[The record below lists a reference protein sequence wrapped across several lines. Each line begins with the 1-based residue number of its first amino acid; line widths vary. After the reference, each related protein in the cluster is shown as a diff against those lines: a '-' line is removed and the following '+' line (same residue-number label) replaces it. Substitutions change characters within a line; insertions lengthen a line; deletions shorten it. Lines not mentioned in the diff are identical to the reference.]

1 MNCANARANFSAYV
15 EHELSEQERRQTAAH
30 LGRCPRC
37 SRDLFAMQKAMS
49 LIRWVP
55 RTDARPG
62 FEERLHARLHA
73 TPESAPAAAWW
84 SRFAEL
90 GLGFRQLWSESWV
103 PAPAMAVAVAALLGT
118 GSGAF
123 ITHSVLT
130 RANDATMA
138 ARHASDVAP
147 SVNPSPAP
155 PAMIAGSL
163 PAANVAEAID
173 RAAVTTPATMPAA
186 GTPTSTQTQNDV
198 AASEL
203 APSTAPARPA
213 PPEAGTERE
222 TQRSG
227 RGEAGTVRV
236 ASQPNRS
243 TAPMAVASAAPA
255 RRPRH
260 DRSAGQA
267 GRVEV
272 APWAANGGQPI
283 EGPPTVSQVEYI
295 LNLVDVNQERVLQL
309 PATAV
314 VSGSTVTF

>member
-15 EHELSEQERRQTAAH
+15 EHELSEQERRQTAVH

-62 FEERLHARLHA
+62 FEERLYARLHA
-73 TPESAPAAAWW
+73 TPARAPAVAWW
-84 SRFAEL
+84 SRLAEL
-90 GLGFRQLWSESWV
+90 GLGFRQRWAESWV
-103 PAPAMAVAVAALLGT
+103 PAPVMAVAVAALLGT

-130 RANDATMA
+130 RVNDATMA
-138 ARHASDVAP
+138 ARQPSDVAP
-147 SVNPSPAP
+147 AVNPSPAP

-163 PAANVAEAID
+163 SAANVAEAID
-173 RAAVTTPATMPAA
+173 RAAVTTPATGPAA
-186 GTPTSTQTQNDV
+186 GTPTSTPIQDV

-213 PPEAGTERE
+213 TPEAATGRE

-236 ASQPNRS
+236 ASQPNR
-243 TAPMAVASAAPA
+243 TAAPMAVASAAPA

-283 EGPPTVSQVEYI
+283 EGPPSVSQVEYI

>member
-30 LGRCPRC
+30 LGRCPSC

-62 FEERLHARLHA
+62 FEDRLYARLH
-73 TPESAPAAAWW
+73 SAPASAPGVAWW
-84 SRFAEL
+84 SRFTDFGA
-90 GLGFRQLWSESWV
+90 GLRQLWRESWV
-103 PAPAMAVAVAALLGT
+103 PAPAMAVAVAALIGT

-123 ITHSVLT
+123 ITHTVLSKPQPADDGGAAGGPRCGDHRSSCRALDPCRARDRGSVAT
-130 RANDATMA
+130 PEGAPEPRAGAIVT
-138 ARHASDVAP
+138 P
-147 SVNPSPAP
+147 STTPLPAP
-155 PAMIAGSL
+155 
-163 PAANVAEAID
+163 D
-173 RAAVTTPATMPAA
+173 RAAT
-186 GTPTSTQTQNDV
+186 DV
-198 AASEL
+198 ASAATSRPSAANRAS
-203 APSTAPARPA
+203 PARRPA
-213 PPEAGTERE
+213 GAEP
-222 TQRSG
+222 
-227 RGEAGTVRV
+227 V
-236 ASQPNRS
+236 
-243 TAPMAVASAAPA
+243 AVASATPA

-260 DRSAGQA
+260 DRSARPTD
-267 GRVEV
+267 RVDV